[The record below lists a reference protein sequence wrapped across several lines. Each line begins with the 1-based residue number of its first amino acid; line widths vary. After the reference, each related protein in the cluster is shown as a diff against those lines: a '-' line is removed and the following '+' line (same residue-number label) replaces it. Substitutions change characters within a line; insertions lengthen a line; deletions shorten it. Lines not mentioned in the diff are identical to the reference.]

1 MKEEKQH
8 GRIDLI
14 MAEWLMDR
22 IMVHHLEHGRYQL
35 QNPKNLE
42 KKLTRSLYRTQKK
55 FVHVGVAMVEVKSD
69 VPAAE
74 DAVTLTAH
82 HVVVALNLMAN
93 VVVGV
98 VVDDSGA
105 PHAAEMV

>member
-1 MKEEKQH
+1 M
-8 GRIDLI
+8 G
-14 MAEWLMDR
+14 R

-35 QNPKNLE
+35 QNQKNLK
-42 KKLTRSLYRTQKK
+42 KKLTRSLYLIQKK
-55 FVHVGVAMVEVKSD
+55 FVHVGVVMVEVKSD
-69 VPAAE
+69 VPAAV

-82 HVVVALNLMAN
+82 HVVVALNQMAN

-105 PHAAEMV
+105 PHAAEMA

>member
-1 MKEEKQH
+1 M
-8 GRIDLI
+8 G
-14 MAEWLMDR
+14 R

-42 KKLTRSLYRTQKK
+42 KKRTRSLYLIQKK
-55 FVHVGVAMVEVKSD
+55 FVHVGVAMVEAKSD
-69 VPAAE
+69 VPAAM

-82 HVVVALNLMAN
+82 HVVVALNPMAN

-105 PHAAEMV
+105 PHAAEMA

>member
-1 MKEEKQH
+1 MGH
-8 GRIDLI
+8 
-14 MAEWLMDR
+14 
-22 IMVHHLEHGRYQL
+22 IMVHHQEHGRYQL

-42 KKLTRSLYRTQKK
+42 KKLTRSLCHIQKK
-55 FVHVGVAMVEVKSD
+55 FVLAGVAMVEAKFD
-69 VPAAE
+69 VPAAV

-82 HVVVALNLMAN
+82 HVVVALNLMAS

-105 PHAAEMV
+105 PHAVEMA

>member
-1 MKEEKQH
+1 M
-8 GRIDLI
+8 G
-14 MAEWLMDR
+14 R

-42 KKLTRSLYRTQKK
+42 KKLTRSLCHIQKK
-55 FVHVGVAMVEVKSD
+55 FVLAGVAMVEAKFD

-82 HVVVALNLMAN
+82 HVVVALNPMAN

-105 PHAAEMV
+105 PHAAEMA

>member
-1 MKEEKQH
+1 
-8 GRIDLI
+8 
-14 MAEWLMDR
+14 
-22 IMVHHLEHGRYQL
+22 
-35 QNPKNLE
+35 
-42 KKLTRSLYRTQKK
+42 
-55 FVHVGVAMVEVKSD
+55 MVEVKSD

-105 PHAAEMV
+105 PHAAEMVWGGVLLAKEVVDSAIIYYWQLISKDTLNWVNSV

>member
-1 MKEEKQH
+1 MGH
-8 GRIDLI
+8 T
-14 MAEWLMDR
+14 
-22 IMVHHLEHGRYQL
+22 MVHHLEHGRYQL
-35 QNPKNLE
+35 QNQKNLK
-42 KKLTRSLYRTQKK
+42 KKLTRSLYLIQKK
-55 FVHVGVAMVEVKSD
+55 FVHVGVATVEAKSD

-105 PHAAEMV
+105 PHAAEMA